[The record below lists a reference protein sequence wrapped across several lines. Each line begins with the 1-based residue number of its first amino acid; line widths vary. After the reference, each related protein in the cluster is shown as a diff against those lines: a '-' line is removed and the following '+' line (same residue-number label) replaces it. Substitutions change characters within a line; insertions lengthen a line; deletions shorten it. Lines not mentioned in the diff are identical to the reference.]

1 MLKLKLQ
8 YFSCLLRTANSLEK
22 SLMLG
27 KTEGNRR
34 RAQQRMRHSITDSMS
49 TSLSREIVKDREA
62 WRAAACGVTMS
73 QTLLSDCTTTIPG
86 SSNLSSSVSLTK
98 GYNSSVHR
106 DLLYLAQTLTNSPF
120 LSPPEMVLIEECSS
134 FLLKPSDASAEIT
147 PHQGLSRN
155 FQIGGS
161 RPSQQPNHLLPLVTS

>member
-1 MLKLKLQ
+1 
-8 YFSCLLRTANSLEK
+8 
-22 SLMLG
+22 MLG
-27 KTEGNRR
+27 KIEDRR
-34 RAQQRMRHSITDSMS
+34 RGLQRIRWHHQLNGHGLEQTTGDSVGQG
-49 TSLSREIVKDREA
+49 SLVCCSHGI
-62 WRAAACGVTMS
+62 TMS
-73 QTLLSDCTTTIPG
+73 RTLLRDCMTTPA
-86 SSNLSSSVSLTK
+86 SSNLFSSVSLTK

-155 FQIGGS
+155 FQTGGS
-161 RPSQQPNHLLPLVTS
+161 HPSQQPNHLPPLVTSP